1 MKKDIYQNITLDKLM
16 NEFNCNKK
24 IKNNSYTIDNT
35 LYLSKTPRNKKYQ
48 THYILTKRDKNNDL
62 IITPEN
68 NKKNNNEEMK
78 KICSMKIKKFKD
90 ALKSLKN
97 KPKLNFSSNDF
108 YSDENRIKNKKNQIS
123 SLSSTKASKNNTL
136 YFNSFLDDYYNK
148 ISNKKFR
155 IITPLNKYIKRERSF
170 LPLERNINFFSDK
183 KNNNEKKEKKINI
196 KKVQRRNIKDNLVNS
211 PKFNSFN
218 KTILNNIFQKSK
230 TKVKLGILDGVIL
243 NYKLDNNDIITKP
256 FNNSYNFMINIIS
269 DKIKFLKNSL
279 NFIYPSIFRKR
290 YLIKENQNKK
300 NNLLRNISQEIFR
313 RNKNEVKNDIY
324 KINEDK
330 KVSQSVFTKY
340 PIYIKLK
347 GKYSP
352 CLYSLRNNSSQ
363 KNNKKQNIFN
373 KITL

>member
-16 NEFNCNKK
+16 NEFNCIKK

-78 KICSMKIKKFKD
+78 KICSMKIKFKN

-97 KPKLNFSSNDF
+97 KHKLNFSSNDF
-108 YSDENRIKNKKNQIS
+108 YSNEKRIKNKKNQIS
-123 SLSSTKASKNNTL
+123 SLSSTRASKNNTL

-170 LPLERNINFFSDK
+170 LPLKRNINFFSDK

-196 KKVQRRNIKDNLVNS
+196 KKVQRRNIKDNLVKS

-300 NNLLRNISQEIFR
+300 NNLLRNISQEVFR

-352 CLYSLRNNSSQ
+352 CLYSLRNNSSK

>member
-16 NEFNCNKK
+16 NEFNCIKK

-108 YSDENRIKNKKNQIS
+108 YSDEKRIKNKKNQIS

-170 LPLERNINFFSDK
+170 LPLKRNINFFSDK

-256 FNNSYNFMINIIS
+256 FNNSYNFMINVIS

-300 NNLLRNISQEIFR
+300 NNLLRNNSQEIFR

>member
-16 NEFNCNKK
+16 NEFNCIKK

-108 YSDENRIKNKKNQIS
+108 YSDEKRIKNKKNQIS

-155 IITPLNKYIKRERSF
+155 IITPLNKYIKRERTF
-170 LPLERNINFFSDK
+170 LPLKRNINFFSNK

-256 FNNSYNFMINIIS
+256 FNNSYNFMINILS

-352 CLYSLRNNSSQ
+352 CLYSLRNNSS
-363 KNNKKQNIFN
+363 KINNKKQNIFN